1 MVRTLKE
8 AQWARRRMA
17 WAKARVC
24 GGTAGPV
31 PARTGCVTPSR
42 SLARSVLGSP
52 RLCGGDDWRRI
63 GRMRE
68 LTRGR
73 PFAPGARRP
82 PPRGERGGGAT
93 CASGRHTPRMPS
105 CTRGSLLG
113 LGSLLEREG
122 EG

>member
-8 AQWARRRMA
+8 AQWARKRMA

-24 GGTAGPV
+24 SGTAGPV

-73 PFAPGARRP
+73 PFAPGGQSASASRGTGRRGDLCQRP
-82 PPRGERGGGAT
+82 PHPQDAVLHSWVS
-93 CASGRHTPRMPS
+93 A
-105 CTRGSLLG
+105 G
-113 LGSLLEREG
+113 LGFTA
-122 EG
+122 

>member
-73 PFAPGARRP
+73 PFAPGAQSASASRGTGRRGDLCQRP
-82 PPRGERGGGAT
+82 PHPQDAVLHSWVS
-93 CASGRHTPRMPS
+93 A
-105 CTRGSLLG
+105 G
-113 LGSLLEREG
+113 LGFTA
-122 EG
+122 